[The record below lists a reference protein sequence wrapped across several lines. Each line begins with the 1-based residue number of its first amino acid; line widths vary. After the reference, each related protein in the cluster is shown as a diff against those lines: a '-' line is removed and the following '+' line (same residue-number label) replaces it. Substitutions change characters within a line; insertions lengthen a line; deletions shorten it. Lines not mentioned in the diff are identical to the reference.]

1 MSDDNDVRVIHTS
14 RQNLLKQLN
23 VLGYDTSTYE
33 SFGIAEVNTMMSKN
47 QLDMLLESN
56 NENENKKRVYI
67 KYHLGKTIR
76 QNNIDEIIDD
86 LFNIEKTLEKNDS
99 LIIIIKDIPNDTING
114 IIKSIW
120 ENEGIFITV
129 RGIKTLQFNIFD
141 HEYVPT
147 HEILNK
153 DEITELKK
161 RFNIVNDSMIP
172 EISRFDPVAL
182 ALLMRPKEIC
192 KITRSS
198 KTSITSE
205 FYRICV

>member
-14 RQNLLKQLN
+14 RQNLLKQLS
-23 VLGYDTSTYE
+23 VLGYDTSTYDA
-33 SFGIAEVNTMMSKN
+33 FGIAEVNTMMAKN
-47 QLDMLLESN
+47 QLDMLLED
-56 NENENKKRVYI
+56 EKQRRVYI

-86 LFNIEKTLEKNDS
+86 LFNIEKTLEKKDS
-99 LIIIIKDIPNDTING
+99 VIIIIKDIPNDTING

-120 ENEGIFITV
+120 DNEGIFISV
-129 RGIKTLQFNIFD
+129 RGIKTLQFNVFE
-141 HEYVPT
+141 HEYVPK
-147 HEILNK
+147 HEILNVGEI
-153 DEITELKK
+153 DEIKK
-161 RFNIVNDSMIP
+161 RYNILNDAMIP

>member
-33 SFGIAEVNTMMSKN
+33 SFVIAEVNTMMSKN
-47 QLDMLLESN
+47 QLDMLLQDESG
-56 NENENKKRVYI
+56 KRVYI

-76 QNNIDEIIDD
+76 QNNIDEIIED
-86 LFNIEKTLEKNDS
+86 LFNIEKTLEKKDS
-99 LIIIIKDIPNDTING
+99 VIIIIKDIPNDTING

-120 ENEGIFITV
+120 ENEGIFITI
-129 RGIKTLQFNIFD
+129 RGIKTLQFNIFE
-141 HEYVPT
+141 HEYVPK
-147 HEILNK
+147 HEVLSNE
-153 DEITELKK
+153 DSEEIKK
-161 RFNIVNDSMIP
+161 RYNITNDLMIP
-172 EISRFDPVAL
+172 EISRFDPVAI
-182 ALLMRPKEIC
+182 ALLMRPAEMC
-192 KITRSS
+192 KIIRSS

>member
-1 MSDDNDVRVIHTS
+1 MSDDNDVRVIHNS
-14 RQNLLKQLN
+14 RQNLLKQLS
-23 VLGYDTSTYE
+23 VLGYDTTTYE

-47 QLDMLLESN
+47 QLDMLLEH
-56 NENENKKRVYI
+56 ENKKRVYI

-86 LFNIEKTLEKNDS
+86 LFNIEKTLEKKDS
-99 LIIIIKDIPNDTING
+99 VIIVIKDIPNDTING

-129 RGIKTLQFNIFD
+129 RGIKTLQFNIFEHD
-141 HEYVPT
+141 YVPL
-147 HEILNK
+147 HQILNS
-153 DEITELKK
+153 DEIDEVKK
-161 RFNIVNDSMIP
+161 RYNIINNDMIP

-182 ALLMRPKEIC
+182 ALLMRPNEVC

-198 KTSITSE
+198 KTSITSD

>member
-14 RQNLLKQLN
+14 RQNLLKQLS

-47 QLDMLLESN
+47 QLDMLLQDESG
-56 NENENKKRVYI
+56 KRVYI

-76 QNNIDEIIDD
+76 QNNIDEIIED
-86 LFNIEKTLEKNDS
+86 LFNIEKTLEKKDS
-99 LIIIIKDIPNDTING
+99 VIIIIKDIPNDTING

-120 ENEGIFITV
+120 ENEGIFITI
-129 RGIKTLQFNIFD
+129 RGIKTLQFNIFE
-141 HEYVPT
+141 HEYVPK
-147 HEILNK
+147 HEVLSNE
-153 DEITELKK
+153 DSEEIKK
-161 RFNIVNDSMIP
+161 KYNITNDLMIP
-172 EISRFDPVAL
+172 EISRFDPVAI
-182 ALLMRPKEIC
+182 ALLMRPAEMC
-192 KITRSS
+192 KIIRSS

>member
-14 RQNLLKQLN
+14 RQNLLKQLS
-23 VLGYDTSTYE
+23 VLGYDTSTYDA
-33 SFGIAEVNTMMSKN
+33 FGIAEVNTMMAKN
-47 QLDMLLESN
+47 QLDMLLED
-56 NENENKKRVYI
+56 EKQRRVYI

-86 LFNIEKTLEKNDS
+86 LFNIEKTLEKKDS
-99 LIIIIKDIPNDTING
+99 VIIIIKDIPNDTING

-120 ENEGIFITV
+120 ENDGIFISV
-129 RGIKTLQFNIFD
+129 RGIKTLQFNVFD
-141 HEYVPT
+141 HEYVPK
-147 HEILNK
+147 HEIMNVSEI
-153 DEITELKK
+153 DEIKK
-161 RFNIVNDSMIP
+161 RYNILNDTMIP

>member
-14 RQNLLKQLN
+14 RQNLLKQLS

-33 SFGIAEVNTMMSKN
+33 AFGIAEVNTMMSKN
-47 QLDMLLESN
+47 QLDMLLEH
-56 NENENKKRVYI
+56 ENGRRVYI

-86 LFNIEKTLEKNDS
+86 LFNIEKTLEKKDS
-99 LIIIIKDIPNDTING
+99 VIIIIKDIPNDTING

-120 ENEGIFITV
+120 ENDGIFISV
-129 RGIKTLQFNIFD
+129 RGIKTLQFNVFD
-141 HEYVPT
+141 HEYVPK
-147 HEILNK
+147 HEILNVGEI
-153 DEITELKK
+153 DEIKK
-161 RFNIVNDSMIP
+161 RYNILNDAMIP

-192 KITRSS
+192 KIIRSS

>member
-14 RQNLLKQLN
+14 RQNLLKQLS

-47 QLDMLLESN
+47 QLDMLLQD
-56 NENENKKRVYI
+56 ENGKRVYI

-76 QNNIDEIIDD
+76 QNNIDEIIED
-86 LFNIEKTLEKNDS
+86 LFNIEKTLEKKDS
-99 LIIIIKDIPNDTING
+99 VIIIIKDIPNDTING

-120 ENEGIFITV
+120 ENEGIFITI
-129 RGIKTLQFNIFD
+129 RGIKTLQFNIFE
-141 HEYVPT
+141 HEYVPK
-147 HEILNK
+147 HEVLSI
-153 DEITELKK
+153 DDSEEIKK
-161 RFNIVNDSMIP
+161 LYNITNDLMIP

-182 ALLMRPKEIC
+182 ALLMRPKEMC
-192 KITRSS
+192 KIIRSS

>member
-14 RQNLLKQLN
+14 RQNLLKQLS

-33 SFGIAEVNTMMSKN
+33 AFGIAEVNTMMSKN
-47 QLDMLLESN
+47 QLDMLLEH
-56 NENENKKRVYI
+56 ENGQRVYI

-86 LFNIEKTLEKNDS
+86 LFNIEKTLEKKDS
-99 LIIIIKDIPNDTING
+99 VIIIIKDIPNDTING

-120 ENEGIFITV
+120 ENDGIFISV
-129 RGIKTLQFNIFD
+129 RGIKTLQFNVFD
-141 HEYVPT
+141 HEYVPK
-147 HEILNK
+147 HEIMNVSEI
-153 DEITELKK
+153 DEIKK
-161 RFNIVNDSMIP
+161 RYNILNDTMIP

-192 KITRSS
+192 KIIRSS

>member
-1 MSDDNDVRVIHTS
+1 MSDDNDVRIIHTS
-14 RQNLLKQLN
+14 RQNLLKQLS

-33 SFGIAEVNTMMSKN
+33 AFGIAEVNTMMSKN
-47 QLDMLLESN
+47 QLDMLLEHVN
-56 NENENKKRVYI
+56 GRRVYI

-86 LFNIEKTLEKNDS
+86 LFNIEKTLEKKDS
-99 LIIIIKDIPNDTING
+99 VIIIIKDIPNDTING

-120 ENEGIFITV
+120 ENDGIFISV
-129 RGIKTLQFNIFD
+129 RGIKTLQFNVFD
-141 HEYVPT
+141 HEYVPK
-147 HEILNK
+147 HEIQNG
-153 DEITELKK
+153 DEIGEIKK
-161 RFNIVNDSMIP
+161 RYNILNDTMIP

-198 KTSITSE
+198 KTSITSD

>member
-1 MSDDNDVRVIHTS
+1 MSDDNDVRVIHNS
-14 RQNLLKQLN
+14 RQNLLKQLS
-23 VLGYDTSTYE
+23 VLGYDTLTYE

-47 QLDMLLESN
+47 QLDMLLETQN
-56 NENENKKRVYI
+56 GKKVYI

-86 LFNIEKTLEKNDS
+86 LFNIEKTLEKKDS
-99 LIIIIKDIPNDTING
+99 VIIIIKDIPNDTING

-141 HEYVPT
+141 HDYVPK
-147 HEILNK
+147 HEILNT
-153 DEITELKK
+153 DEISFIKK
-161 RFNIVNDSMIP
+161 RYNIIKETMIP
-172 EISRFDPVAL
+172 EISRYDPVAL

-205 FYRICV
+205 FYRICI

>member
-14 RQNLLKQLN
+14 RQNLLKQIS
-23 VLGYDTSTYE
+23 VLGYDTSTYDAL
-33 SFGIAEVNTMMSKN
+33 GIAEVNTMMAKN
-47 QLDMLLESN
+47 QLDMLLEH
-56 NENENKKRVYI
+56 EDGRRVYI

-86 LFNIEKTLEKNDS
+86 LFNIEKTLEKKDS
-99 LIIIIKDIPNDTING
+99 VIIIIKDIPNDTING

-120 ENEGIFITV
+120 ENDGIFISV
-129 RGIKTLQFNIFD
+129 RGIKTLQFNLFD
-141 HEYVPT
+141 HDYVPN
-147 HEILNK
+147 HEILNS
-153 DEITELKK
+153 DEISKIKK
-161 RFNIVNDSMIP
+161 RYNILNNAMIP

-192 KITRSS
+192 KIIRSS
-198 KTSITSE
+198 KTSITSD